1 MNKLKLAALTL
12 AATVALAGC
21 ASTIKTTNKPSVAAP
36 SQGVNHP
43 SDTATSDTPTPTPSP
58 TQAGPKKFGQRYTYD
73 NGLVVTVA
81 APVAFTPGE
90 YASKDPAAAYVILQ
104 FTVINGTG
112 KNYDPS
118 VFQATVQSAN
128 VEASTVYDTEAN
140 LGGSPQTMIL
150 PRRESTFKMAFGVRN
165 PKDLVVQVTPSF
177 DYDPAIFTS

>member
-1 MNKLKLAALTL
+1 MNKLKLAALAL
-12 AATVALAGC
+12 AATIALAGC
-21 ASTIKTTNKPSVAAP
+21 TSTIKTTNKPSVAAP

-43 SDTATSDTPTPTPSP
+43 SDTATSETPTPSP
-58 TQAGPKKFGQRYTYD
+58 TQAGPKKFGQRFTYTD
-73 NGLVVTVA
+73 GLVVTVA
-81 APVAFTPGE
+81 APVAFTPSE
-90 YASKDPAAAYVILQ
+90 YAAKEPAAAYIILQ

-128 VEASTVYDTEAN
+128 VEASTVYDTEGGI
-140 LGGSPQTMIL
+140 GGSPQTVIL
-150 PRRESTFKMAFGVRN
+150 PRRETTFKMAFGVKN